1 MKKFQTN
8 LKINYNLPIYIKYME
23 PYKISYNFI
32 SKMKTPIRN
41 TTRVQHI
48 DVNSELHSQR

>member
-1 MKKFQTN
+1 
-8 LKINYNLPIYIKYME
+8 ME